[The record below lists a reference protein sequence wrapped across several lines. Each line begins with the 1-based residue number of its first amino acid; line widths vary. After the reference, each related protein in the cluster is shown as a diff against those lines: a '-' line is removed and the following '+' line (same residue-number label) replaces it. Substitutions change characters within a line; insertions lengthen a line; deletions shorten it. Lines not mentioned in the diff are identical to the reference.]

1 LPSHNNNKIPSVR
14 ASNQPTFQG
23 KDDGKSD
30 QKLMRLKKHTT
41 MDNPNNKTLGSAK
54 KATNKNN
61 ITTGKKI
68 SLGKKI
74 LEEV

>member
-1 LPSHNNNKIPSVR
+1 
-14 ASNQPTFQG
+14 
-23 KDDGKSD
+23 
-30 QKLMRLKKHTT
+30 MRLKKHTT